1 MKPFAIKLLSA
12 AVGALL
18 IGALP
23 VKGEA
28 KELRIL
34 AWEGYADPDWVKEFE
49 EQTGADVNV
58 VFIGTDDEIWAKI
71 KGSEGKDFDLFAV
84 NTAQL
89 QRYLDLGLV
98 EPYDLEQ
105 GAEPEGDAAAL
116 PGSQQRQGR
125 DAGRQGLRHSLRL
138 QFHRPDLRH

>member
-1 MKPFAIKLLSA
+1 MMPMKKCLMTAAAGLLALATASA
-12 AVGALL
+12 VA
-18 IGALP
+18 
-23 VKGEA
+23 EA

-34 AWEGYADPDWVKEFE
+34 AWEGYADPDWVEAFEKE
-49 EQTGADVNV
+49 TGADVSV

-98 EPYDLEQ
+98 
-105 GAEPEGDAAAL
+105 
-116 PGSQQRQGR
+116 
-125 DAGRQGLRHSLRL
+125 
-138 QFHRPDLRH
+138 